1 MRLVDLLEERPDDE
15 STPAVFVG
23 DLQMTRAALRRSA
36 AALADVL
43 RTVGVRPGQPVAVM
57 LPSGAEVVSAMFGAW
72 TAEAVYVPLNPRTS
86 DDEIAHL
93 VEAVAPAAVVTLP
106 QWADRH
112 TAGALPIVVAATAP
126 GADTPSTSPATGTS
140 DTAAASTEIGWAEA
154 VPGRRAPDV
163 PAHDADIALVQFTSG
178 TTGRPKPVL
187 LRHSGYLAL
196 LEPVLR
202 KLVGD
207 KAAGSLAARKAPMPN
222 LIPTSMSLSAG
233 IYNVLFAFRV
243 GAPVVILEPF
253 TPASFA
259 TAVARH
265 GIRSTVLPPA
275 AMNML
280 TDDPAV
286 TSVEPLRYVR
296 GITAPLS
303 PLRAR
308 MFRDKFGVTVL
319 NCYGQTEIGG
329 EIVGWNAADARE
341 FGESKLGSIGR
352 PHAGV
357 IPRFV
362 GPDGNDVP
370 EGEQG
375 ELHVRTPAVSAGYA
389 DGSALG
395 DRITPDGWFRTGDIA
410 RIDAEGFLW
419 IEGRV
424 SDMINRGGLK
434 VFPGE
439 VEEVIRL
446 SPEVADC
453 AVVGVPDDR
462 LGEVPWAFIVPRVG
476 TTFDAAALRE
486 AARAKLVPYKVP
498 ARFVEIDELPRT
510 EVGKVRAGDL
520 VRLATQPTG

>member
-1 MRLVDLLEERPDDE
+1 MRLVDLLEPRDGDE
-15 STPAVFVG
+15 TTPAVFVE
-23 DLQMTRAALRRSA
+23 DRAVTRAALRRGA
-36 AALADVL
+36 EALAAEL
-43 RTVGVRPGQPVAVM
+43 RAAGVRPGHPVAVM
-57 LPSGAEVVSAMFGAW
+57 LPGGPEVVAAMFGVW

-86 DDEIAHL
+86 DAEIAYL
-93 VEAVAPAAVVTLP
+93 VEAVRPAAVVTLP
-106 QWADRH
+106 EWADRH
-112 TAGALPIVVAATAP
+112 TGGALPVVVATNAP
-126 GADTPSTSPATGTS
+126 DSAELSWAP
-140 DTAAASTEIGWAEA
+140 TE
-154 VPGRRAPDV
+154 PGRVTPPDV
-163 PAHDADIALVQFTSG
+163 PAHDLDTALVQFTSG

-196 LEPVLR
+196 LEPVLA

-207 KAAGSLAARKAPMPN
+207 KAKDALAARRAPMPN
-222 LIPTSMSLSAG
+222 LIPTSMALSAG

-243 GAPVVILEPF
+243 GAPAVIMPAF
-253 TPASFA
+253 TTAAFA
-259 TAVARH
+259 AAVGRH
-265 GIRSTVLPPA
+265 QIRSTVLPPP

-280 TDDPAV
+280 TDDPSI
-286 TSVEPLRYVR
+286 TSLAPLRIVR

-308 MFRDKFGVTVL
+308 MFKDKFGVTVL

-341 FGESKLGSIGR
+341 FGDTKLGSIGR

-357 IPRFV
+357 TPRIV
-362 GPDGNDVP
+362 GPDGSDV
-370 EGEQG
+370 EAGGQG
-375 ELHVRTPAVSAGYA
+375 ELYVRTPAVSAGYA

-395 DRITPDGWFRTGDIA
+395 DRLTPDGWFRTGDIA

-446 SPEVADC
+446 SPEIADA
-453 AVVGVPDDR
+453 AVVAVPDDR
-462 LGEVPWAFIVPRVG
+462 LGEVPWAFVVLHPG
-476 TTFDAAALRE
+476 AAFDPAALTT
-486 AARAKLVPYKVP
+486 AARERLLPYKIP
-498 ARFVEIDELPRT
+498 ARFIQLDELPRT
-510 EVGKVRAGDL
+510 EVGKVRATDL
-520 VRLATQPTG
+520 IQIAKEHV

>member
-1 MRLVDLLEERPDDE
+1 MRLVDLLEPREDDE
-15 STPAVFVG
+15 ATPAVFVEEREVS
-23 DLQMTRAALRRSA
+23 RAALRRGA

-43 RTVGVRPGQPVAVM
+43 RAVGVRPGHPVAVM
-57 LPSGAEVVSAMFGAW
+57 LPGGAEVVAAMFGVW
-72 TAEAVYVPLNPRTS
+72 TAEAVYVPLNPRS
-86 DDEIAHL
+86 ADAEIAYL
-93 VEAVAPAAVVTLP
+93 VEAVRPAAIVTLA

-112 TAGALPIVVAATAP
+112 AGGALPVVVAGG
-126 GADTPSTSPATGTS
+126 GAD
-140 DTAAASTEIGWAEA
+140 AAEPTWAEA
-154 VPGRRAPDV
+154 VPGRRTPADV

-196 LEPVLR
+196 LEPVLA

-207 KAAGSLAARKAPMPN
+207 AAKDRLAQRRAPMPN
-222 LIPTSMSLSAG
+222 LIPTSMALSAG

-243 GAPVVILEPF
+243 GAPAVIMPTF
-253 TPASFA
+253 TAKAFA

-265 GIRSTVLPPA
+265 QIRSTVLPPA

-280 TDDPAV
+280 TDDESI
-286 TSVEPLRYVR
+286 TSLAPLRIVR

-308 MFRDKFGVTVL
+308 MFKDKFDVTVL

-329 EIVGWNAADARE
+329 EIVGWNAADARA
-341 FGESKLGSIGR
+341 FGDSKLGSIGR

-357 IPRFV
+357 VPRIV
-362 GPDGNDVP
+362 GPDGADVEP
-370 EGEQG
+370 GGSG
-375 ELHVRTPAVSAGYA
+375 ELYVRTPAVSAGYA
-389 DGSALG
+389 DGQALG
-395 DRITPDGWFRTGDIA
+395 DRLTPDGWFRTGDIA
-410 RIDAEGFLW
+410 RIDADGFLW

-446 SPEVADC
+446 SPEVADA

-462 LGEVPWAFIVPRVG
+462 LGEVPWAFVVTHPG
-476 TTFDAAALRE
+476 AAFDPAALTAAARE
-486 AARAKLVPYKVP
+486 KLLPYKVP
-498 ARFVEIDELPRT
+498 ARFVQLPELPRT
-510 EVGKVRAGDL
+510 EVGKVRAADL
-520 VRLATQPTG
+520 VRLATQPSTAGG